1 MTFEEFQK
9 ATNETAVYPKENN
22 LNLVYTTLGLVSEA
36 GEVAGKY
43 KKVIRDMNGVLSEDM
58 KKEMGKEVGDVLWYV
73 SQVCTELGLSLEE
86 VAGENI
92 AKLRSRKERGQL
104 AGNGDN
110 R

>member
-1 MTFEEFQK
+1 MTLEEYQK
-9 ATNETAVYPKENN
+9 AANETAVYPKENN
-22 LNLVYTTLGLVSEA
+22 LGIIYTTLGLASEA

-43 KKVIRDMNGVLSEDM
+43 KKVIRDMKSEMTDEV

-86 VAGENI
+86 IAAENI
-92 AKLRSRKERGQL
+92 NKLRSRKERGRL
-104 AGNGDN
+104 SGNGDN

>member
-1 MTFEEFQK
+1 MTFEEYQK
-9 ATNETAVYPKENN
+9 ATAETAVYPKEGDRGI
-22 LNLVYTTLGLVSEA
+22 VYTTLGMASEA

-43 KKVIRDMNGVLSEDM
+43 KKVIRDMQGTLSDEM

-73 SQVCTELGLSLEE
+73 SQVCAELGLSLED
-86 VAGENI
+86 VAAENI